1 MTATE
6 LKKRAIALAEKTKI
20 DSVTPEEVGQL
31 SNDIV
36 EYIENVEINGSS
48 LGIRKTYTSVSAM
61 EADSTAPKDDK
72 GVLLRRGMLVNIYN
86 QSEPDSADNGKVFS
100 FQNPGWAFRG
110 TVDAGYATKEELTEL
125 SNNISNA
132 KDDIISSN
140 INAPSNL
147 PINYNTANGTE
158 SQLINGG
165 YEGVSLSVDEN
176 SSFNP
181 YLKYGLK
188 LESAKGYFSFNKPTE
203 IKKAILNGAKELI
216 LSFWLDTTKIT
227 EESTYITINIL
238 GNLAINKFL
247 SVINGFSG
255 HLDTTAVS
263 YDYEVTFSKV
273 MGAYKNL
280 CVKLKNISN
289 KSLTESD
296 SYSISLSSVSTINSF
311 ITNLT
316 ILVGNDLTFNEYLI
330 YPDKNGA
337 LFYSLPLAKQE
348 SEEQKELIQQNTS
361 SIKDIEDS
369 NVSITEENVNKNVG
383 TDNETAL
390 VNDSNLALSEDTDSP
405 FSSVLR
411 NCLKGL
417 GKPKIFLIDYKE
429 KDFDTIIFSTWINE
443 NSVTSSIG
451 LYASVNL
458 SIRYPSY
465 LNISFGS
472 GQKKLS
478 TLKEGDIFSS
488 EIDNDVMTADTTFEC
503 CNIINGWYRLVGTLK
518 NINWKIEKSNL
529 TELTVNFGAN
539 FADSGFMLFQN
550 TTVLVG
556 NKLEYR
562 YNPINLIYPDGINQV
577 QYPYSAASVA
587 EIALKNKDSIKK
599 IEEDL
604 SNSSGSPLKGKYIA
618 WVADSL
624 LEGCA
629 NIVDG
634 EAVPQNYNTL
644 DDADKDE
651 KALGYAAGW
660 VANGSNTS
668 YNVNW
673 PYWISKRTRCINHIL
688 GQSGQ
693 TIFSWAADNAKEYFY
708 WYYKTIGRIV
718 GYKSSYDREDIAYSA
733 DDGQYALRGEYIPDF
748 IILSFG
754 TNDNMYLVNVDTLP
768 TLDSLPPEGGDEYIN
783 KTYKLTT
790 DGTFWSWKDDGTG
803 GEGTPHYSWVQ
814 VYPKTIG
821 SYETAWKEGKWDETT
836 LWGCYAKVITYYRQ
850 KWPNVKM
857 GIILDGNTS
866 REQRNAFLRICKTF
880 AIGFL
885 DLQTLPY
892 PPMYNNIRGY
902 SISGEPYKQENDFPK
917 GCIVKKDG
925 KDYISLCDIPANSEW
940 DVSKWGYSVDNTL
953 KTKSPVAIGQ
963 ADRNNMPSITGR
975 SEGNYSKGED
985 IFIWGDYQA
994 MLCSYD
1000 LFVHPTLYNAKVKSQ
1015 IVENWLLTL

>member
-1 MTATE
+1 MATKTFEELKQLAIQIRDEKTNKQNTATRVGTAMLEHINKLEQDYYDKTQTDEE
-6 LKKRAIALAEKTKI
+6 LTKRDEK
-20 DSVTPEEVGQL
+20 
-31 SNDIV
+31 
-36 EYIENVEINGSS
+36 
-48 LGIRKTYTSVSAM
+48 
-61 EADSTAPKDDK
+61 
-72 GVLLRRGMLVNIYN
+72 
-86 QSEPDSADNGKVFS
+86 
-100 FQNPGWAFRG
+100 
-110 TVDAGYATKEELTEL
+110 LTEL

-562 YNPINLIYPDGINQV
+562 YNPINLI
-577 QYPYSAASVA
+577 
-587 EIALKNKDSIKK
+587 
-599 IEEDL
+599 
-604 SNSSGSPLKGKYIA
+604 
-618 WVADSL
+618 
-624 LEGCA
+624 
-629 NIVDG
+629 
-634 EAVPQNYNTL
+634 
-644 DDADKDE
+644 
-651 KALGYAAGW
+651 
-660 VANGSNTS
+660 
-668 YNVNW
+668 
-673 PYWISKRTRCINHIL
+673 
-688 GQSGQ
+688 
-693 TIFSWAADNAKEYFY
+693 
-708 WYYKTIGRIV
+708 
-718 GYKSSYDREDIAYSA
+718 
-733 DDGQYALRGEYIPDF
+733 
-748 IILSFG
+748 
-754 TNDNMYLVNVDTLP
+754 
-768 TLDSLPPEGGDEYIN
+768 
-783 KTYKLTT
+783 
-790 DGTFWSWKDDGTG
+790 
-803 GEGTPHYSWVQ
+803 
-814 VYPKTIG
+814 
-821 SYETAWKEGKWDETT
+821 
-836 LWGCYAKVITYYRQ
+836 
-850 KWPNVKM
+850 
-857 GIILDGNTS
+857 
-866 REQRNAFLRICKTF
+866 
-880 AIGFL
+880 
-885 DLQTLPY
+885 
-892 PPMYNNIRGY
+892 
-902 SISGEPYKQENDFPK
+902 
-917 GCIVKKDG
+917 
-925 KDYISLCDIPANSEW
+925 
-940 DVSKWGYSVDNTL
+940 
-953 KTKSPVAIGQ
+953 
-963 ADRNNMPSITGR
+963 
-975 SEGNYSKGED
+975 
-985 IFIWGDYQA
+985 
-994 MLCSYD
+994 
-1000 LFVHPTLYNAKVKSQ
+1000 
-1015 IVENWLLTL
+1015 

>member
-86 QSEPDSADNGKVFS
+86 QEDPDSADNGKVFS

-158 SQLINGG
+158 YQLINGG

-176 SSFNP
+176 SPFSP

-188 LESAKGYFSFNKPTE
+188 LESAKGYFSFQNPTE
-203 IKKAILNGAKELI
+203 VKKAILDGAKELI
-216 LSFWLDTTKIT
+216 LSFWINT
-227 EESTYITINIL
+227 ENIDESSTFITIGIF
-238 GNLAINKFL
+238 GSFVTNKFL
-247 SVINGFSG
+247 NS
-255 HLDTTAVS
+255 LDGLSDSYDGTYVS
-263 YDYEVTFSKV
+263 YDYEIKFSKTK
-273 MGAYKNL
+273 GKYKNL
-280 CVKLKNISN
+280 LIMLKNIIN
-289 KSLTESD
+289 KSLDES
-296 SYSISLSSVSTINSF
+296 SSASISVSSVSAINSF
-311 ITNLT
+311 IINLT

-348 SEEQKELIQQNTS
+348 SEEQKKLIQQNTS

-390 VNDSNLALSEDTDSP
+390 VNNSNLALSEDTDSP

-417 GKPKIFLIDYKE
+417 GKPKILLIDYKE
-429 KDFDTIIFSTWINE
+429 KDFDTIIFSTWINA

-451 LYASVNL
+451 LYASISL

-465 LNISFGS
+465 LNITFGS
-472 GQKKLS
+472 GQKMLS
-478 TLKEGDIFSS
+478 TLKEGDIFIS

-518 NINWKIEKSNL
+518 NINWKTEKSSF
-529 TELTVNFGAN
+529 TELTVAFVAN

-618 WVADSL
+618 WIADSL
-624 LEGCA
+624 LQACA
-629 NIVDG
+629 NIVNG
-634 EAVPQNYNTL
+634 TAVPQNFNTL
-644 DDADKDE
+644 DEKDKDE

-660 VANGSNTS
+660 VANGSNIS
-668 YNVNW
+668 DNVNW
-673 PYWISKRTRCINHIL
+673 PYWISRRTRCINH
-688 GQSGQ
+688 
-693 TIFSWAADNAKEYFY
+693 T
-708 WYYKTIGRIV
+708 
-718 GYKSSYDREDIAYSA
+718 
-733 DDGQYALRGEYIPDF
+733 
-748 IILSFG
+748 
-754 TNDNMYLVNVDTLP
+754 
-768 TLDSLPPEGGDEYIN
+768 
-783 KTYKLTT
+783 
-790 DGTFWSWKDDGTG
+790 
-803 GEGTPHYSWVQ
+803 
-814 VYPKTIG
+814 
-821 SYETAWKEGKWDETT
+821 
-836 LWGCYAKVITYYRQ
+836 
-850 KWPNVKM
+850 
-857 GIILDGNTS
+857 
-866 REQRNAFLRICKTF
+866 
-880 AIGFL
+880 
-885 DLQTLPY
+885 
-892 PPMYNNIRGY
+892 
-902 SISGEPYKQENDFPK
+902 
-917 GCIVKKDG
+917 
-925 KDYISLCDIPANSEW
+925 
-940 DVSKWGYSVDNTL
+940 
-953 KTKSPVAIGQ
+953 
-963 ADRNNMPSITGR
+963 
-975 SEGNYSKGED
+975 
-985 IFIWGDYQA
+985 
-994 MLCSYD
+994 
-1000 LFVHPTLYNAKVKSQ
+1000 
-1015 IVENWLLTL
+1015 